1 MNPNE
6 RCLYRSVRSE
16 GFDFDTDGDP
26 NGYSPRSLSEWKYS
40 SDLFFDIVRAV
51 TDGSPN
57 AKQTDWG
64 CFVMKMSKD
73 ELIAYLGQE
82 KYTGSMFSSD
92 VRCLLNF
99 AKGLPDGEY
108 LLTAL
113 ESPSMEY

>member
-1 MNPNE
+1 
-6 RCLYRSVRSE
+6 
-16 GFDFDTDGDP
+16 
-26 NGYSPRSLSEWKYS
+26 
-40 SDLFFDIVRAV
+40 
-51 TDGSPN
+51 
-57 AKQTDWG
+57 
-64 CFVMKMSKD
+64 MKMSKD